1 MGLPWQCDAFSCQQV
16 LMQDDF
22 PTAVWWPA
30 LLPIDVLPVDFLQ
43 NQVIRGETRNGQKL
57 SKEERIKFYNQRAD
71 WKRGVAGIGYHANAS
86 YWDGI
91 TNMIA
96 LWERMG
102 FVVKRPGP
110 GGTGKLAAIPKEV
123 FVEVGRSNVEGR
135 FKWTPSMGDLPN

>member
-16 LMQDDF
+16 LLQENF

-30 LLPIDVLPVDFLQ
+30 LLPIDVLPEMYYAQLMRTD
-43 NQVIRGETRNGQKL
+43 L
-57 SKEERIKFYNQRAD
+57 SSEQRSKFFNSRLPWSRA
-71 WKRGVAGIGYHANAS
+71 VAGIGYHANGS

-91 TNMIA
+91 TNMIT

-110 GGTGKLAAIPKEV
+110 QDPNRPPGVPDELY
-123 FVEVGRSNVEGR
+123 VEVGRADTLEAR
-135 FKWTPSMGDLPN
+135 FNWRPDDGMLPE